1 MLRALTTQVPQ
12 TADAKD
18 IILITDEQEAT
29 DDSRK
34 RPRSEAA
41 IHLSRFFN
49 RSRSW
54 PARSRN
60 LHLSCHRL
68 TKHLQQQLHH
78 RAVSRMGSKEEW
90 ETQMRERYP
99 TVEAVRQA
107 KLSGELYSSLGPEVP
122 AGISNQPIDL
132 PAPDVVPPIQL
143 HDATLYMKPS
153 CPELSPHTIGRSDD
167 GSHLVMTVQQ
177 GGGEAK
183 LPLVPLRGHEFKE
196 AAGNTM
202 YVTTTKKNI
211 LHKLSGI
218 LRGHGSAEFLQKFDN
233 LYVHIS
239 DAMDEFKRQL
249 PYERSLVQPWSIRT
263 WIGIIANGAPSRSEL
278 HKGTR
283 PASWKVGTQLL
294 WQDSFTAKKIIANSM
309 SMTWSSTGIPVCR

>member
-1 MLRALTTQVPQ
+1 
-12 TADAKD
+12 
-18 IILITDEQEAT
+18 
-29 DDSRK
+29 
-34 RPRSEAA
+34 
-41 IHLSRFFN
+41 
-49 RSRSW
+49 
-54 PARSRN
+54 
-60 LHLSCHRL
+60 
-68 TKHLQQQLHH
+68 
-78 RAVSRMGSKEEW
+78 
-90 ETQMRERYP
+90 MRERYP

-122 AGISNQPIDL
+122 AGISNQPINL
-132 PAPDVVPPIQL
+132 PAPDAVPPIQL
-143 HDATLYMKPS
+143 HAATLYMKPS

-218 LRGHGSAEFLQKFDN
+218 LRGHGSAEFLQKFGN
-233 LYVHIS
+233 L
-239 DAMDEFKRQL
+239 KRQL

-263 WIGIIANGAPSRSEL
+263 WIGIIANDEKCRYSVLAVSGLQHA
-278 HKGTR
+278 
-283 PASWKVGTQLL
+283 
-294 WQDSFTAKKIIANSM
+294 DSIGIKSCPIKI
-309 SMTWSSTGIPVCR
+309 

>member
-1 MLRALTTQVPQ
+1 
-12 TADAKD
+12 
-18 IILITDEQEAT
+18 
-29 DDSRK
+29 
-34 RPRSEAA
+34 
-41 IHLSRFFN
+41 
-49 RSRSW
+49 
-54 PARSRN
+54 
-60 LHLSCHRL
+60 
-68 TKHLQQQLHH
+68 
-78 RAVSRMGSKEEW
+78 MGSKEEW

-263 WIGIIANGAPSRSEL
+263 WIGIIANDEKCRYSVLAVSGLQHA
-278 HKGTR
+278 
-283 PASWKVGTQLL
+283 
-294 WQDSFTAKKIIANSM
+294 DSIGIKSCPIKI
-309 SMTWSSTGIPVCR
+309 